1 MFGSRR
7 LKSVLVAAACAAT
20 LALGLAAP
28 AAAQTNEV
36 VVVTTGGAYGALLDR
51 LFFKPFTEATGITV
65 RQVSAS
71 TSEAWAKLAAMEKV
85 GKVEWDLLSGL
96 DADLIARRDIVEK
109 IDCSKL
115 PITAEAALPNTC
127 RDYGVVRVVGTNGTL
142 TYSKEAFPNGGPQNW
157 ADLFDTQKFP
167 GPRGLMDSGTPW
179 DMLAIALLADGVP
192 ADKLYPLDLDRAFAK
207 LDKIK
212 SDVAVWWKSGDQSQQ
227 MFRSGEVVAGVLW
240 SGRAFMLKK
249 EGQPVEAVLP
259 GSIQANGYWMVAKGA
274 PNKDN
279 ALKLIDFFM
288 KDPKAHLE
296 FRRENLNDTM
306 NKAAID
312 MLTPEEKAAAFTSP
326 ENLNTLIVPDFE
338 WIAKNREMITERWK
352 TWIAQ

>member
-1 MFGSRR
+1 MH
-7 LKSVLVAAACAAT
+7 LWKTALA
-20 LALGLAAP
+20 ALGIGIAASLATAP
-28 AAAQTNEV
+28 ARAADAGEV
-36 VVVTTGGAYGALLDR
+36 VIATTGGAYGRILDE
-51 LFFKPFTEATGITV
+51 LFFKPFTEETGIRV
-65 RQVSAS
+65 RQVSSS
-71 TSEAWAKLAAMEKV
+71 TAEAWAKIKAMSQA
-85 GKVEWDLLSGL
+85 GHVEWDLILGVE
-96 DADLIARRDIVEK
+96 ADLHTQRDLIQK
-109 IDCSKL
+109 IDC
-115 PITAEAALPNTC
+115 AELPNVAAQGLPGAC
-127 RDYGVVRVVGTNGTL
+127 SDYGVISVVGTIGTL
-142 TYSKEAFPNGGPQNW
+142 AYNKEAFPNGGPQSW

-259 GSIQANGYWMVAKGA
+259 GSIQANGYWMVAKNA

-288 KDPKAHLE
+288 KDPKAHVE

-312 MLTPEEKAAAFTSP
+312 LLTPEEKAAAFTSP
-326 ENLNTLIVPDFE
+326 ENLKTLVVPDFE

>member
-1 MFGSRR
+1 MFGSGKITSA
-7 LKSVLVAAACAAT
+7 LTAAACAAT
-20 LALGLAAP
+20 VVLGLATSV
-28 AAAQTNEV
+28 AAQSKEV

-51 LFFKPFTEATGITV
+51 LFFKPFTEETGITV

-71 TSEAWAKLAAMEKV
+71 TSEAWAKLAAMEQV

-96 DADLIARRDIVEK
+96 DADLLARQDIVAR
-109 IDCSKL
+109 IDCTKL
-115 PITAEAALPNTC
+115 PITAEAALPGTC
-127 RDYGVVRVVGTNGTL
+127 QDYGVVRVVGTNGTL
-142 TYSKEAFPNGGPQNW
+142 TYNKEEFPNGGPQSW
-157 ADLFDTQKFP
+157 ADLFDAEKFP

-212 SDVAVWWKSGDQSQQ
+212 PHVAVWWKSGDQSQQ

-249 EGQPVEAVLP
+249 EGQPIEVVLP
-259 GSIQANGYWMVAKGA
+259 GSIRANGYWMVAKNA
-274 PNKDN
+274 PNHDN
-279 ALKLIDFFM
+279 ALKLIDYFM
-288 KDPKAHLE
+288 KSPQAHVE

-312 MLTPEEKAAAFTSP
+312 LLTPEERAAAFTSP
-326 ENLNTLIVPDFE
+326 DNLNSLIVPDYE
-338 WIAKNREMITERWK
+338 WIAKNRETIMERWK